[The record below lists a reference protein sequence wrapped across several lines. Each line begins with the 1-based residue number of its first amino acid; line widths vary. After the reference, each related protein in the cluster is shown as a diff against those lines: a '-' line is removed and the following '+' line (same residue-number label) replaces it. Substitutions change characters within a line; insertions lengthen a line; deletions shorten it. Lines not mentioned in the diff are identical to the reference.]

1 MRYKSI
7 ILLFISVSISQINP
21 VDLARLY
28 YYEGNYLESIN
39 EYKRYLFFNK
49 NPVDKPA
56 ILIELYKS
64 YQAIENWEN
73 AFETIEMAY
82 LTNDDSTKDRI
93 YIDKAIMLISIGEL
107 QKSEIILTKIAT
119 FTKYDKIKRE
129 SYYWL
134 GLGNL
139 YSYKWS
145 AAKNNMKKYY
155 GESHRQ
161 YIDSI
166 FCDADKLDFKS
177 PKRAR
182 ILSLFVPGLGQIYSK
197 DYKNGFNSLIINSIT
212 SYFLLNSII
221 NKNYFESLI
230 IYFTVFE
237 RYYQGSRSN
246 AELIANNY
254 NQKISKQFSE
264 SLSNSILKIQN

>member
-1 MRYKSI
+1 MNVEILVNIISDRCISPLEISRIALSIYILSFKESSSVDRYAFSI
-7 ILLFISVSISQINP
+7 V
-21 VDLARLY
+21 
-28 YYEGNYLESIN
+28 
-39 EYKRYLFFNK
+39 
-49 NPVDKPA
+49 
-56 ILIELYKS
+56 
-64 YQAIENWEN
+64 EN

-82 LTNDDSTKDRI
+82 LTSDDSTKDRI

-166 FCDADKLDFKS
+166 FSDADKLDFKS
-177 PKRAR
+177 PIRAR
-182 ILSLFVPGLGQIYSK
+182 VLSLFVPGLGQIYSK

-230 IYFTVFE
+230 IYFTAFE

-254 NQKISKQFSE
+254 NQKISKQFAE
-264 SLSNSILKIQN
+264 SVFNSILKIQD